1 MKKWNMTINYTI
13 HWAELD
19 DSQILKLESKDKV
32 KTLKPMEG
40 RNRNYNRM
48 IKIED
53 KAEHWV
59 HVIFPETDKHYEQS
73 FNSKDLIIVI

>member
-19 DSQILKLESKDKV
+19 DSQILKLYESKDKV

-40 RNRNYNRM
+40 EIGTITGM
-48 IKIED
+48 IK
-53 KAEHWV
+53 
-59 HVIFPETDKHYEQS
+59 
-73 FNSKDLIIVI
+73 

>member
-1 MKKWNMTINYTI
+1 
-13 HWAELD
+13 
-19 DSQILKLESKDKV
+19 
-32 KTLKPMEG
+32 MER

-59 HVIFPETDKHYEQS
+59 HVIFPETDKHYA
-73 FNSKDLIIVI
+73 FNNHLIARI

>member
-1 MKKWNMTINYTI
+1 MKV
-13 HWAELD
+13 
-19 DSQILKLESKDKV
+19 KDKV

-40 RNRNYNRM
+40 EIGTITGM

-59 HVIFPETDKHYEQS
+59 HVIFPETDKHYAFQQS
-73 FNSKDLIIVI
+73 FNSKDLIIV